1 MLRFDEMINHTNE
14 QVGRLT
20 AFLVIPLVAV
30 VIYEVFARYLFNAPT
45 VWAFEVTT
53 FIYGIHYMVGL
64 GYTLKQQGHVSID
77 IVEATLPAK
86 TRAILRIIVGFIL
99 FLPTVGFLAYGS
111 VRYALNSWQSMER
124 ASTSWAPLL
133 APYKTFMAI
142 GFILLLAQGIAA
154 IVQNWR
160 ELRQLSTNSEGDDQ

>member
-1 MLRFDEMINHTNE
+1 MLRFDEIIDHTNE
-14 QVGRLT
+14 RVGRIT

-30 VIYEVFARYLFNAPT
+30 VIYEVLARYLFNAPT
-45 VWAFEVTT
+45 VWAFELTT

-77 IVEATLPAK
+77 IVEAKLPTK
-86 TRAILRIIVGFIL
+86 VRNLLKIIVGFIL
-99 FLPTVGFLAYGS
+99 FIPTVGFLTYGS
-111 VRYALNSWQSMER
+111 ARYAVNSWQSMER

-142 GFILLLAQGIAA
+142 GFILLLIQGIST
-154 IVQNWR
+154 IIQSWR
-160 ELRQLSTNSEGDDQ
+160 ELRQLTSSKSEGQQ